1 MAYFLFNKN
10 LDNVEGSLYKIAEN
24 QSDLNNLNIDKLNYK
39 IIEDSQSNFDSVKY
53 GTKIIKSYNNN
64 NNINYADLSYEFKFT
79 KKQELQDYIEKVI
92 NQIKCFLDNN
102 KNHLLF
108 NNWNNY
114 YNQLK
119 SLDLDSISY
128 PLGKSLE
135 QYFKD
140 QNLLSLNP
148 LQLP

>member
-53 GTKIIKSYNNN
+53 GTKIIKGYNN

>member
-53 GTKIIKSYNNN
+53 GTKIIKGYNN
-64 NNINYADLSYEFKFT
+64 NNINYADLFYEFKFT